1 MDTTPFDLTPAQKA
15 HLAALAQE
23 TGKSISML
31 LAEAL
36 DGLQD
41 RLRSGSVHGEANGGA
56 ACETATQSP
65 PSVLDI
71 FRDARK
77 NIPQD
82 AWEALP
88 TDLATQ
94 HDHYIYGTPKR
105 PA

>member
-1 MDTTPFDLTPAQKA
+1 M
-15 HLAALAQE
+15 
-23 TGKSISML
+23 
-31 LAEAL
+31 
-36 DGLQD
+36 
-41 RLRSGSVHGEANGGA
+41 
-56 ACETATQSP
+56 
-65 PSVLDI
+65 SVLDI

-82 AWEALP
+82 AWETLP